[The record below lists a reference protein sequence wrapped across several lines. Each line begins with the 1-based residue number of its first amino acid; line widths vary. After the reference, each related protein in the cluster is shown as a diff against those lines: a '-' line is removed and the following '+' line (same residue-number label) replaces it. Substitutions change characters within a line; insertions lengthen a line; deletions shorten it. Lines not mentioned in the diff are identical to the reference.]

1 METIIVEIYIPAIT
15 QSFDFRLPA
24 SGRVCDVIDEII
36 RILEITQD
44 RADAVR
50 CRTGRGAGP
59 LQAYRRNRPPRQQP
73 AGAAVTRFWHR
84 KVAMPA

>member
-36 RILEITQD
+36 RILEITQQNLMFD
-44 RADAVR
+44 KKAPMLCDVEQGVVLDPSRHIAE
-50 CRTGRGAGP
+50 TGLHDSSR
-59 LQAYRRNRPPRQQP
+59 L
-73 AGAAVTRFWHR
+73 VLL
-84 KVAMPA
+84 